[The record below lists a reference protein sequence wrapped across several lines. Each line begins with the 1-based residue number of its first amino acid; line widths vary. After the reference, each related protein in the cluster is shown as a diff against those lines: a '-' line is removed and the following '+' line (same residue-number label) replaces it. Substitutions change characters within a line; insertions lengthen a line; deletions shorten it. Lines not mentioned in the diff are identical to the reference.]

1 MNLATFA
8 IAIAMMMDGTGAGL
22 KAPTPDEQFQ
32 ALRDAHQA
40 AFDAFATAN
49 REAKT
54 PDDEAKVLKHPGRK
68 PRAFAPAFMDLAN
81 KYPGSTA
88 AEDAL
93 EWVTSHTFQTVLCE
107 EAKRRLAHD
116 FVRSSKLGP
125 ALGFQGHYGDFFEG
139 SERFFRK
146 VLEENPDHGIQGLAC
161 YWLARHLMHKAE
173 GVRGAKKNPNFGH
186 FGKVDMYKDV
196 YGADWADRLRRLDP
210 EALEREAELLFE
222 RVAKYYADIP
232 HNDKRRNPGPLGDAA
247 RAYLRAHRELAV
259 GKPAPEIEGVD
270 LDGQKFRLADYRGKV
285 VVLDFGSHF
294 YCGNCR
300 ALYPH
305 MRTLT
310 RRLRGRRFSVISINA
325 EPEKIVKDLKDAWTS
340 EGNTWRCIFDGTW
353 EGPIQKAWNIQ
364 FFPTI
369 YVLDSNG
376 VIRHKNLQEKALDEA
391 VETLLLEAE
400 TAK

>member
-1 MNLATFA
+1 MNLATAA
-8 IAIAMMMDGTGAGL
+8 IAIAMMIDGTGAGP
-22 KAPTPDEQFQ
+22 KPPSPDQQFQ

-40 AFDAFATAN
+40 AFDAFVKAD

-54 PDDEAKVLKHPGRK
+54 PEDEAKVNDHPGRK
-68 PRAFAPAFMDLAN
+68 PRAFASAFMDLAD

-93 EWVTSHTFQTVLCE
+93 EWVTSHTFQTALCE
-107 EAKRRLAHD
+107 EAKRRLARE

-139 SERFFRK
+139 SETFFRK
-146 VLEENPDHGIQGLAC
+146 VMEENPHYDIQGLAC

-173 GVRGAKKNPNFGH
+173 GVRGAKRDPNFGY
-186 FGKVDMYKDV
+186 FDKVDMYKDV
-196 YGADWADRLRRLDP
+196 YGADWAVRLRRLDP

-232 HNDKRRNPGPLGDAA
+232 HNDKRRNPGPLGGAA
-247 RAYLRAHRELAV
+247 RAYLREHRELAV
-259 GKPAPEIEGVD
+259 GKLAPAIEGVD

-294 YCGNCR
+294 YCGTCR

-305 MRTLT
+305 MRSLT
-310 RRLRGRRFSVISINA
+310 RRLEGRRFSVISINA
-325 EPEKIVKDLKDAWTS
+325 EPEKIVKDLKDAWVS
-340 EGNTWRCIFDGTW
+340 ERNTWRCVFDGTW

-364 FFPTI
+364 SLPTI
-369 YVLDSNG
+369 YVLDHKG
-376 VIRHKNLQEKALDEA
+376 VIRHKYLREKDLDEA
-391 VETLLLEAE
+391 VETLLREAE
-400 TAK
+400 ATK